1 MLNIKNKIY
10 LLAILLLFA
19 FSFFFSYSKVD
30 AQNKDT
36 VEPVIETTKTP
47 NGTSIVINFPEDY
60 SGRVVTTYDGK
71 KFKTTT
77 TPITKK
83 ELEEMNKQIEER
95 RKAIQKLIEEQQKM
109 FDLMWKSFWF

>member
-1 MLNIKNKIY
+1 MLKTKNKIY

-19 FSFFFSYSKVD
+19 VSFFFSYSKAN
-30 AQNKDT
+30 AQDKDI
-36 VEPVIETTKTP
+36 VEPVIKTTKTP

-60 SGRVVTTYDGK
+60 LGKVITTYDGK
-71 KFKTTT
+71 EFKTTT

-83 ELEEMNKQIEER
+83 EIEEMNRQMEER
-95 RKAIQKLIEEQQKM
+95 AKAIKKMIEEQQKM

>member
-10 LLAILLLFA
+10 LLVILLLFA
-19 FSFFFSYSKVD
+19 VSFFFSYSKVN
-30 AQNKDT
+30 AQDKNI

-60 SGRVVTTYDGK
+60 SGKVFTTYDGK
-71 KFKTTT
+71 EFKTTT

-83 ELEEMNKQIEER
+83 EIEEMNKQMEER
-95 RKAIQKLIEEQQKM
+95 RKAIQKMIEEQQKL